1 MKRGK
6 TQEKNK
12 IFLIPALLINK
23 FYVLFYILCTKKN
36 VFILKAKIYIYLLY
50 EFIKFL
56 LCYMSLILG

>member
-12 IFLIPALLINK
+12 IFLIPALLINNK
-23 FYVLFYILCTKKN
+23 IFYAQKK